1 MKEKKEFYLNFL
13 KDDRFPYKYSKKL
26 NLENGSCSN
35 SEENKE
41 LNINEI
47 NISNDELKKENYSF
61 EQFAS
66 EITNYDFNQK
76 TKWDNEARNY
86 IINLEKKE
94 NIIKLTELNQID
106 LQNPLLLLNKEYLQ
120 EKYNHILFEKELF
133 NIESKINSNKNLF
146 SGDKNNNMIFIEKV
160 IEEKEKL
167 ELYKKILKYYLD
179 YYCINNNEIM
189 NPPIDK
195 IRQLT
200 KITDFYY
207 DKIHS
212 KKKKILI
219 MKRCNIDNGM
229 KLILKKKKLE
239 NLLKIYSLL
248 KFNISEIY
256 KGFQEL
262 HSKRI
267 NYDFISHYNLNNKL
281 IEETD
286 NITKRIIS
294 ILNTEKNG
302 MEIELKKINVM
313 KSIKNELISK
323 KDLFNKK
330 INEEINNIFESKK
343 SYIFHLYYLFD
354 IINTNQNKKEEESF
368 GDKIKNIF
376 KIKSKIIILD
386 SLQNIY
392 DVQTKRKNVKFI
404 YNFMNPKLS
413 NINKIILSE
422 KFLII
427 YFINIFFKLKNL
439 LDIFLYYYNSIIMNN
454 IKEKVYEDKYEIFKK
469 ELKSKKNEFYEIL
482 DKHISKTIILIKNS
496 TLINDENKLISDKS
510 ILYIL
515 NLICS
520 FEKLLKIKFNVK
532 YNKFINLS
540 IKNYII
546 KKINFDSKR
555 SLEKSIILLSS
566 ETWDKKLLDKF
577 FFQIEYIKEKIPF
590 YLKRFISFFNESEIK
605 DSWIS
610 TLINKNNIDDIFNY
624 IINNDDYNTNY
635 SDDIK
640 YKNFDEIIKLYINK
654 KEIVNFEKE
663 LENENNIIIFNEP
676 LKYDKSYITNS
687 SLIIIKEIEKQIINI
702 IIFES
707 LVYDIFNNIFD
718 IIDLYI
724 FIIINIFI
732 QESKYRKD
740 FILNLK
746 EIDLEKE
753 SGKIDYLCHIIFF
766 QKKYS
771 EFKKFYNSCEIKINN
786 FFGKELNIKSE
797 NGLSYYESLIYNLNS
812 NIQKNNTGKQ
822 TIENGLNLTN
832 NEIHSDYKEF
842 LNINEENTNLEKN
855 DDKIKNKN
863 FFSFFSKNDNKIN
876 QEKINN
882 TTTKDLINETKLRLS
897 KINIGKIIILISS
910 IHTLKKILK
919 RLIFFTTKIESELE
933 RYEVLS
939 KINKYEKLIE
949 QIHTLFY
956 LEISSNI
963 IDFSQIADSI
973 QKYNWSPSPD
983 EGSNVLFNASDWVKN
998 LISIFEIIIGEIH
1011 NKLFDTF
1018 GEKKLSELIKQL
1030 INYIINSIQDNL
1042 AKIKKCNDMGR
1053 SIMLKD
1059 IKLLKEGIDNILKK
1073 YELNKKIQND
1083 KDFDLII
1090 QYINSWYYNSEELYQ
1105 YIFNNNI
1112 EFKHF
1117 ENLYLT
1123 SPIIN
1128 QLAFD
1133 EKNGFMKKVKQ
1144 NYISKLKKIIINISK
1159 DN

>member
-286 NITKRIIS
+286 NINKRIIN

-919 RLIFFTTKIESELE
+919 RLIFFTTKIELELE

-956 LEISSNI
+956 FEISSNI

-1133 EKNGFMKKVKQ
+1133 EKNNFMKKVKQ

>member
-1 MKEKKEFYLNFL
+1 
-13 KDDRFPYKYSKKL
+13 
-26 NLENGSCSN
+26 
-35 SEENKE
+35 
-41 LNINEI
+41 
-47 NISNDELKKENYSF
+47 
-61 EQFAS
+61 
-66 EITNYDFNQK
+66 
-76 TKWDNEARNY
+76 
-86 IINLEKKE
+86 
-94 NIIKLTELNQID
+94 
-106 LQNPLLLLNKEYLQ
+106 
-120 EKYNHILFEKELF
+120 
-133 NIESKINSNKNLF
+133 
-146 SGDKNNNMIFIEKV
+146 
-160 IEEKEKL
+160 
-167 ELYKKILKYYLD
+167 
-179 YYCINNNEIM
+179 
-189 NPPIDK
+189 
-195 IRQLT
+195 
-200 KITDFYY
+200 
-207 DKIHS
+207 
-212 KKKKILI
+212 
-219 MKRCNIDNGM
+219 
-229 KLILKKKKLE
+229 
-239 NLLKIYSLL
+239 
-248 KFNISEIY
+248 
-256 KGFQEL
+256 
-262 HSKRI
+262 
-267 NYDFISHYNLNNKL
+267 
-281 IEETD
+281 
-286 NITKRIIS
+286 
-294 ILNTEKNG
+294 
-302 MEIELKKINVM
+302 M

-368 GDKIKNIF
+368 VDKIKNIF

-555 SLEKSIILLSS
+555 SLEKSIILLSN

-863 FFSFFSKNDNKIN
+863 FFSFFSKNDNKNN

-919 RLIFFTTKIESELE
+919 RLIFFTTKIELELE

-956 LEISSNI
+956 FEISSNI

-998 LISIFEIIIGEIH
+998 LISIFEIIISEIH

-1133 EKNGFMKKVKQ
+1133 EKNNFMKKVKQ

>member
-1 MKEKKEFYLNFL
+1 M
-13 KDDRFPYKYSKKL
+13 
-26 NLENGSCSN
+26 
-35 SEENKE
+35 
-41 LNINEI
+41 
-47 NISNDELKKENYSF
+47 
-61 EQFAS
+61 
-66 EITNYDFNQK
+66 
-76 TKWDNEARNY
+76 
-86 IINLEKKE
+86 
-94 NIIKLTELNQID
+94 
-106 LQNPLLLLNKEYLQ
+106 
-120 EKYNHILFEKELF
+120 
-133 NIESKINSNKNLF
+133 
-146 SGDKNNNMIFIEKV
+146 
-160 IEEKEKL
+160 
-167 ELYKKILKYYLD
+167 
-179 YYCINNNEIM
+179 
-189 NPPIDK
+189 
-195 IRQLT
+195 
-200 KITDFYY
+200 
-207 DKIHS
+207 
-212 KKKKILI
+212 
-219 MKRCNIDNGM
+219 
-229 KLILKKKKLE
+229 
-239 NLLKIYSLL
+239 
-248 KFNISEIY
+248 
-256 KGFQEL
+256 
-262 HSKRI
+262 
-267 NYDFISHYNLNNKL
+267 
-281 IEETD
+281 
-286 NITKRIIS
+286 
-294 ILNTEKNG
+294 
-302 MEIELKKINVM
+302 
-313 KSIKNELISK
+313 
-323 KDLFNKK
+323 
-330 INEEINNIFESKK
+330 
-343 SYIFHLYYLFD
+343 
-354 IINTNQNKKEEESF
+354 
-368 GDKIKNIF
+368 
-376 KIKSKIIILD
+376 
-386 SLQNIY
+386 
-392 DVQTKRKNVKFI
+392 
-404 YNFMNPKLS
+404 
-413 NINKIILSE
+413 
-422 KFLII
+422 
-427 YFINIFFKLKNL
+427 
-439 LDIFLYYYNSIIMNN
+439 
-454 IKEKVYEDKYEIFKK
+454 EKVYEDKYEIFKK

-863 FFSFFSKNDNKIN
+863 FFSFFSKNDNKNN

-919 RLIFFTTKIESELE
+919 RLIFFTTKIELELE

-956 LEISSNI
+956 FEISSNI

-998 LISIFEIIIGEIH
+998 LISIFEIIISEIH

-1133 EKNGFMKKVKQ
+1133 EKNNFMKKVKQ

>member
-133 NIESKINSNKNLF
+133 NIESKIYSNKNLF

-286 NITKRIIS
+286 NINKRIIN

-368 GDKIKNIF
+368 VGKIKNIF

-392 DVQTKRKNVKFI
+392 DAQTKRKNVKFI

-555 SLEKSIILLSS
+555 SLEKSIILLSN

-863 FFSFFSKNDNKIN
+863 FFSFFSKNDNKNN

-919 RLIFFTTKIESELE
+919 RLIFFTTKIELELE

-956 LEISSNI
+956 FEISSNI

-998 LISIFEIIIGEIH
+998 LISIFEIIISDIH

-1133 EKNGFMKKVKQ
+1133 EKNNFMKKVKQ